1 MSGTRATPRQT
12 LGQRLHAEYPTVA
25 LVLQGG
31 GAMGSYQGGIYEGLA
46 QAGLRPNWLAGI
58 SIGAINAAIIAG
70 NAPSRQVDQLQAFWR
85 SICRPPFLPATPVDY
100 LREAVPR
107 LPPHVGSMMNAW
119 EAWRAVME
127 GQQGFFVPRTPSA
140 LGPWEHDP
148 ETASLYDTAPLKSS
162 LEAFVDFDRINAGET
177 RVSVGAVN
185 VRTGNFAYFDNTE
198 QPLRAEH
205 FMASGALPPSFAPVL
220 IDGEYYWDGGL
231 VSNTPLYQIL
241 QSNPSR
247 HSLIFQ
253 VDLWSAVGLVPGN
266 LNEVAI
272 RQKDI
277 QYSSRTRLVTDY
289 MRQVQEYRSLLQ
301 EVMKNVPPAQQAN
314 APWYQKAMELAG
326 DRRINV
332 IHMIYRGKKC
342 EEPYKDYQF
351 GMLGMEE
358 RWANGLE
365 DIRHTLQ
372 HPAWFA
378 MPSADRPFV
387 THDVHRGVHGQ

>member
-1 MSGTRATPRQT
+1 MSTARASHRPG
-12 LGQRLHAEYPTVA
+12 LGARLHAEYHTVA

-70 NAPSRQVDQLQAFWR
+70 NEPSRQVDQLHAFWR

-100 LREAVPR
+100 LRDTVAH
-107 LPPHVGSMMNAW
+107 LPPQIGSMMNAW
-119 EAWRAVME
+119 EAWRAMIE
-127 GQQGFFVPRTPSA
+127 GQQGFFVPRTPS
-140 LGPWEHDP
+140 LRGPWEHAP
-148 ETASLYDTAPLKSS
+148 ETASLYDTAPLKST
-162 LEAFVDFDRINAGET
+162 LEAFVDFDRINACET

-220 IDGEYYWDGGL
+220 IDGEYYWDGGI

-241 QSNPSR
+241 QSNPSK
-247 HSLIFQ
+247 HSLVFQ
-253 VDLWSAVGLVPGN
+253 VDLWSALGEVPGN
-266 LNEVAI
+266 LSEVAI

-301 EVMKNVPPAQQAN
+301 QLMKYVPQAKRATDPA
-314 APWYQKAMELAG
+314 YQKALELAS

-351 GMLGMEE
+351 GVLGMEE
-358 RWANGLE
+358 RWASGLE
-365 DIRHTLQ
+365 DIRRTLQ
-372 HPAWFA
+372 HPDWFA
-378 MPSADRPFV
+378 MPSADKPFI
-387 THDVHRGVHGQ
+387 THDVHHPGHGQ